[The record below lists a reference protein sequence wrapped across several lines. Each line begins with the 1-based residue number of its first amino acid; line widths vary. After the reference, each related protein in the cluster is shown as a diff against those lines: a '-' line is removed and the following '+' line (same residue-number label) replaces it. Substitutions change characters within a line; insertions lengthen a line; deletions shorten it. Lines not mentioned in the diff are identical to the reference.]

1 MVLLMSNTSTAG
13 YTNIMDTTN
22 SLSLSDTRRRPSM
35 KRRNN
40 RSASLPRSSSCCYLF
55 LVMAASLFLAFTGGG
70 GGVTVASAYRMGDV
84 VDTDIRLASGT
95 SDALRSQMPQFGV
108 SSKANF
114 RFEDQQD
121 DSFSLQF
128 EDGLRGLPWV
138 PLVNNRFKGQ
148 AGGGLEKLIVT
159 FVYSKSGGGTI
170 HTVLSE
176 AVYQET
182 AARRPQQ
189 AGSFQ
194 VQYVWVEEANVHLH
208 AGQAVMFLAVF
219 LASLYF
225 ICYSCGLVEGDGGGG
240 GGGPRSNSDW
250 NGGNDSWNV
259 PQAAAGAVPKW
270 D

>member
-1 MVLLMSNTSTAG
+1 MVIMATPTNTNMHSND
-13 YTNIMDTTN
+13 NDNDTN
-22 SLSLSDTRRRPSM
+22 SRSTVRRRPLM

-40 RSASLPRSSSCCYLF
+40 RSAGPQSCLYLF
-55 LVMAASLFLAFTGGG
+55 LVVAASCLLGST
-70 GGVTVASAYRMGDV
+70 TVSAYRVGDA

-95 SDALRSQMPQFGV
+95 QDALRSQMPQFGV

-114 RFEDQQD
+114 RFEDQ

-138 PLVNNRFKGQ
+138 SLVKYKGQ
-148 AGGGLEKLIVT
+148 ALEKLVVT

-176 AVYQET
+176 PVYQET
-182 AARRPQQ
+182 TARPQQ

-225 ICYSCGLVEGDGGGG
+225 ICYSCGLVEAD
-240 GGGPRSNSDW
+240 GPRN
-250 NGGNDSWNV
+250 NGGSSNDSWNV
-259 PQAAAGAVPKW
+259 PQATAGAVPKW

>member
-1 MVLLMSNTSTAG
+1 
-13 YTNIMDTTN
+13 
-22 SLSLSDTRRRPSM
+22 M
-35 KRRNN
+35 KHRNN
-40 RSASLPRSSSCCYLF
+40 RSLMASQSSCLYLF
-55 LVMAASLFLAFTGGG
+55 LVMAVSFLLGST
-70 GGVTVASAYRMGDV
+70 VTTAYRMGDA

-108 SSKANF
+108 NSKANF
-114 RFEDQQD
+114 RFEDQQ

-138 PLVNNRFKGQ
+138 SLVKFKGQ
-148 AGGGLEKLIVT
+148 ALEKLIVT

-176 AVYQET
+176 PVYQET
-182 AARRPQQ
+182 SARPQQ

-208 AGQAVMFLAVF
+208 AGQAVMFLAVL

-225 ICYSCGLVEGDGGGG
+225 ICYSCGLVEGDG
-240 GGGPRSNSDW
+240 PSRNSDR
-250 NGGNDSWNV
+250 NGGASNDSWNV
-259 PQAAAGAVPKW
+259 PQATAGAVPKW

>member
-1 MVLLMSNTSTAG
+1 MVMSINTG
-13 YTNIMDTTN
+13 TNNFTN
-22 SLSLSDTRRRPSM
+22 SLRLPTMRRQPLM

-40 RSASLPRSSSCCYLF
+40 RPASSQSSCLYLF
-55 LVMAASLFLAFTGGG
+55 LIVAASLFLGST
-70 GGVTVASAYRMGDV
+70 VTTAYRMGDA
-84 VDTDIRLASGT
+84 VDTDIRLVSGT
-95 SDALRSQMPQFGV
+95 SDALRSQMPQFGI

-114 RFEDQQD
+114 RFEDHQ

-138 PLVNNRFKGQ
+138 SLVKFKGQ
-148 AGGGLEKLIVT
+148 ALQKLIVT

-176 AVYQET
+176 PVYHET
-182 AARRPQQ
+182 AARPQQ

-225 ICYSCGLVEGDGGGG
+225 ICFSCGLVQGDGG
-240 GGGPRSNSDW
+240 PRNSDR
-250 NGGNDSWNV
+250 NGSGDSNDSWNV
-259 PQAAAGAVPKW
+259 PQATAGAVPKW

>member
-1 MVLLMSNTSTAG
+1 MTE
-13 YTNIMDTTN
+13 
-22 SLSLSDTRRRPSM
+22 
-35 KRRNN
+35 RRNN
-40 RSASLPRSSSCCYLF
+40 RPQSCLYLF
-55 LVMAASLFLAFTGGG
+55 LV
-70 GGVTVASAYRMGDV
+70 VACFMLLGSCHNVDAYRMGDA

-95 SDALRSQMPQFGV
+95 QDALRSQMPQFGV

-121 DSFSLQF
+121 SFSLQF

-138 PLVNNRFKGQ
+138 SLVKFKGQ
-148 AGGGLEKLIVT
+148 ALEKLVVT

-176 AVYQET
+176 PVYQET
-182 AARRPQQ
+182 AARPQQ

-208 AGQAVMFLAVF
+208 AGQAVMFLFVF

-225 ICYSCGLVEGDGGGG
+225 ICYSCGLVDGDG
-240 GGGPRSNSDW
+240 PRNSDR
-250 NGGNDSWNV
+250 NGGAGNDSWNV
-259 PQAAAGAVPKW
+259 PQATAGAVPKW

>member
-1 MVLLMSNTSTAG
+1 M
-13 YTNIMDTTN
+13 
-22 SLSLSDTRRRPSM
+22 R
-35 KRRNN
+35 RRNN
-40 RSASLPRSSSCCYLF
+40 RSASSQSSCFYLF
-55 LVMAASLFLAFTGGG
+55 LMLAASLFLGST
-70 GGVTVASAYRMGDV
+70 VTTAYRMGDA
-84 VDTDIRLASGT
+84 VDTDIRLTSGT

-108 SSKANF
+108 NSKANF
-114 RFEDQQD
+114 RFEDQQA

-138 PLVNNRFKGQ
+138 SLVKFKGQ
-148 AGGGLEKLIVT
+148 ALEKLIVT

-176 AVYQET
+176 PVYQEM
-182 AARRPQQ
+182 AARPQQ

-225 ICYSCGLVEGDGGGG
+225 ICYSCGLVEGDG
-240 GGGPRSNSDW
+240 PRNSDR
-250 NGGNDSWNV
+250 NGGASNDSWNV
-259 PQAAAGAVPKW
+259 PQADPGAVPKW